1 MKDTARCHLQDL
13 AMKHDTVAVA
23 DVADTIIAWIDQ
35 LHLEGYAISED
46 QFIAVCRYEGW
57 KRKVQKEKADAV
69 QPAVYMPS
77 DMI

>member
-13 AMKHDTVAVA
+13 AIKHDTVA
-23 DVADTIIAWIDQ
+23 DDTIIAWIDQ
-35 LHLEGYAISED
+35 LHLEGYGISED

-77 DMI
+77 DMIRD